1 MPPALTGGGIM
12 GDLGDLFGP
21 NGVNFQNLS
30 PPVQLALVLG
40 LSALLPAA
48 LMTVTAFTRVVIVL
62 SFVRQGLATPNVP
75 PNLVITGLA
84 LFLTLFIMQPTL
96 TEIDKDALQ
105 PYLNKQLSGPDA
117 IRKGV
122 EIHKKFMLRHTR
134 KQDLALFL
142 HLSGNK
148 TVTEP
153 EQTPFLTVI
162 PAFVISELKTAF
174 IMGFCIYLP
183 FLMVDLVVSSVLT
196 SMGMV
201 MMPPVTIS
209 APFKILLF
217 VLADGWHLVT
227 FAIAASYG

>member
-1 MPPALTGGGIM
+1 MGGIAE
-12 GDLGDLFGP
+12 LFNNP
-21 NGVNFQNLS
+21 DALNLQNLS
-30 PPVQLALVLG
+30 PAVQVALLLG

-48 LMTVTAFTRVVIVL
+48 LMTVTCFTRVVIVL
-62 SFVRQGLATPNVP
+62 AFVRQGLATPNLP

-84 LFLTLFIMQPTL
+84 LFITLFVMQPTFA
-96 TEIDKDALQ
+96 EIDQKALQ
-105 PYLNKQLSGPDA
+105 PYLNKQMSGSQA
-117 IRKGV
+117 FQTGV
-122 EIHKKFMLRHTR
+122 DIHKRFLLRNTR
-134 KQDLALFL
+134 KQDLSLFI

-148 TVTEP
+148 TIQEP
-153 EQTPFLTVI
+153 EQTPMLTVI

-201 MMPPVTIS
+201 MMPPITIS
-209 APFKILLF
+209 APFKVLLF

-227 FAIAASYG
+227 YAVAVSYG

>member
-1 MPPALTGGGIM
+1 M

-21 NGVNFQNLS
+21 NGPNLQNVS

-48 LMTVTAFTRVVIVL
+48 LMTITSFTRVVIVL
-62 SFVRQGLATPNVP
+62 SFVRQGLATQNVP

-84 LFLTLFIMQPTL
+84 LFLTLFIMQPTF
-96 TEIDKDALQ
+96 EKIDKEALQ

-117 IRKGV
+117 VRVGV

-134 KQDLALFL
+134 ERDIALFL
-142 HLSGNK
+142 HLSNNT
-148 TVTEP
+148 TVKKP
-153 EQTPFLTVI
+153 EDTPFLTLI

-227 FAIAASYG
+227 YAIAASYG